1 MGNSKG
7 RQDVTDKLKESISA
21 LIDGEASEI
30 EIHRLLRQLDG
41 DSTLKA
47 SWINYLQARS
57 VIQGERRITVAHHLE
72 LHRRISE
79 AVQDEEAY
87 ALKSERHTPW
97 IRTFA
102 KPIAGLAVAASLTA
116 AVVVGYYVQSPEV
129 PGTVATASPATMS
142 PAAINVQ
149 PVSTATTAQ
158 LEPQG
163 QSLDLRQLN
172 EAQQAQLRE
181 YLNMHDRMARMDP
194 NARMVI
200 YENPTT
206 NP

>member
-1 MGNSKG
+1 M
-7 RQDVTDKLKESISA
+7 TDKLKESISA

-41 DSTLKA
+41 DSTLKV

-57 VIQGERRITVAHHLE
+57 VIQGERQITVARHLE
-72 LHRRISE
+72 LHQRISD
-79 AVQDEEAY
+79 AVRDEEAY
-87 ALKSERHTPW
+87 ALKSERTTPW

-102 KPIAGLAVAASLTA
+102 KPIAGLAVAASLAA
-116 AVVVGYYVQSPEV
+116 AVVVGYYNQSPET
-129 PGTVATASPATMS
+129 PGTVATASPTIS
-142 PAAINVQ
+142 PQAINVQ

-158 LEPQG
+158 IVEPQG
-163 QSLDLRQLN
+163 QSQDLRQLN

-194 NARMVI
+194 NSRMVI

>member
-1 MGNSKG
+1 M
-7 RQDVTDKLKESISA
+7 TDNLKESISA

-41 DSTLKA
+41 DSTLRT
-47 SWINYLQARS
+47 SWVNYLQTRS
-57 VIQGERRITVAHHLE
+57 VIQGERRISVSDHLE
-72 LHRRISE
+72 LHRRISA

-87 ALKSERHTPW
+87 ALKSERGTPW

-102 KPIAGLAVAASLTA
+102 KPIAGLAVAASLAA
-116 AVVVGYYVQSPEV
+116 AVVVGYYNQAPET
-129 PGTVATASPATMS
+129 PGAMATAAPATLS
-142 PAAINVQ
+142 PTAINVQ

-194 NARMVI
+194 NGRMVI